1 MIEPNNLNG
10 GFIQEQNTIM
20 RSETQNCAR
29 VAVFGIIFV
38 VEIEQKQPICCL

>member
-1 MIEPNNLNG
+1 
-10 GFIQEQNTIM
+10 M

-38 VEIEQKQPICCL
+38 VEKDQQQVEAQWRLQSWGSQMDL